1 MKNSIITCDHDCTN
15 CRRYCAGLH
24 LCPMIA
30 DEIPAVH
37 NRVDTLSRRATV
49 GTLKR
54 IHAASGNDTVGALR
68 NGVFAGLSALDN
80 VNADELCD
88 TSALDLW
95 ALDTIPEGMDCYHV
109 AYEYLWERLVVCG
122 YDAQSVISVRLKNGT
137 LKERTVAQW
146 ACVAVRRYVYSN
158 GNAENKSKYIYI
170 EDLTA
175 ESKDGTLETGLQ
187 ALDRIYIRAGKYHD
201 IQDFTE
207 YGTERNFLAELAEY
221 GITPGEKT
229 VMEMRLR
236 GLSTVVIADRLGIT
250 HQAVSK
256 RLAHLQKIVERIHP
270 EAVRAFKEKRGK

>member
-1 MKNSIITCDHDCTN
+1 MRNSIITCDHDCTN

-30 DEIPAVH
+30 DKISAVH
-37 NRVDTLSRRATV
+37 NRVDILSRRSTI

-54 IHAASGNDTVGALR
+54 IHAASGNDTVGVLR
-68 NGVFAGLSALDN
+68 SGVFAGLSALDN
-80 VNADELCD
+80 VNADKLCN

-95 ALDTIPEGMDCYHV
+95 ALDTIPEGMDCYQV

-122 YDAQSVISVRLKNGT
+122 YDAQSVIPVRLKNGT
-137 LKERTVAQW
+137 LKERTVLQW

-187 ALDRIYIRAGKYHD
+187 ALDRIYLRAGKYHD
-201 IQDFTE
+201 INDLADLEGESELYKALAANGAMRRDFDI
-207 YGTERNFLAELAEY
+207 LH
-221 GITPGEKT
+221 
-229 VMEMRLR
+229 MRLQ
-236 GLSTVVIADRLGIT
+236 GLSINAIAERLNVNHCTVSNRLRRLQDIMT
-250 HQAVSK
+250 DINPDAVK
-256 RLAHLQKIVERIHP
+256 RFRK
-270 EAVRAFKEKRGK
+270 